1 MPGSAK
7 HASLK
12 RICWHSDT
20 LVLLKDVSSSEE
32 AVAAVLS
39 QLPKAFV
46 EISHVATAHLLLS
59 FSACD

>member
-1 MPGSAK
+1 MHLLSIFAGTA
-7 HASLK
+7 
-12 RICWHSDT
+12 T
-20 LVLLKDVSSSEE
+20 LTLALLKDVFSSEE

-46 EISHVATAHLLLS
+46 EISHVATAHLLS